1 MNQFICFLQEFQ
13 KWIQHIAKIL
23 LMFDMFYYELKGR
36 DSLIKELA
44 KQKTKRDH
52 VFKLVLKVTH
62 RIMKFLEIRNLQF
75 RGK

>member
-1 MNQFICFLQEFQ
+1 MNQFLCFLQEFQ

-23 LMFDMFYYELKGR
+23 LMFDMFYYEVKGR

-44 KQKTKRDH
+44 KQKTA
-52 VFKLVLKVTH
+52 FKLVLKVTH
-62 RIMKFLEIRNLQF
+62 PIMKFLEIRNLQF

>member
-1 MNQFICFLQEFQ
+1 
-13 KWIQHIAKIL
+13 
-23 LMFDMFYYELKGR
+23 MFDMFYYELKGR

-44 KQKTKRDH
+44 KQKTKRDN
-52 VFKLVLKVTH
+52 VFKLVLKVTR

>member
-1 MNQFICFLQEFQ
+1 
-13 KWIQHIAKIL
+13 
-23 LMFDMFYYELKGR
+23 MFDMFYYELKGR

-44 KQKTKRDH
+44 KQKTKRDN
-52 VFKLVLKVTH
+52 VLKLVLKVTH